1 MTVFKLFRKSSFP
14 RGLLWKWRKVVK
26 EQWVGASWEIE
37 VSRLVVG
44 SMYNVIYAVYNTKQ
58 LNKYLVCNK
67 LLKIRE
73 LFIINIP

>member
-1 MTVFKLFRKSSFP
+1 MS
-14 RGLLWKWRKVVK
+14 
-26 EQWVGASWEIE
+26 ASWEGE

-44 SMYNVIYAVYNTKQ
+44 SMYNVIYDVYNTKQ

>member
-14 RGLLWKWRKVVK
+14 TGLPWKWKKVVK
-26 EQWVGASWEIE
+26 EQWVSASWEGE

-44 SMYNVIYAVYNTKQ
+44 SMYNVIYDVYNTKQ